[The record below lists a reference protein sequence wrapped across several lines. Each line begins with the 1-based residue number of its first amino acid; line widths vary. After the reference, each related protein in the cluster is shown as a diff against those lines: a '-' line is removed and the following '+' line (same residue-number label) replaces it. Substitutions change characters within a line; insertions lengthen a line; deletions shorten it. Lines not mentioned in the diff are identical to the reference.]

1 MLYHLSYEGLTL
13 GAGQFVEFIFT
24 VKGMKYEEDLSS
36 WHRNTNFKWRYDRR
50 SGNCNYHLLVITS
63 WSFPWNSPLK
73 TVLVKAVNVHF
84 NESRK
89 KLCDYFVLLYC
100 NWKKNIFNQ
109 EKTKKPYLLERYSH
123 GAQLPL
129 KVLRCSSFS
138 KMMTWGLASK
148 IRCVQQ
154 FLITCNGRMPSA
166 VQELKNV
173 RRMTYFFSYLASAT
187 IS

>member
-1 MLYHLSYEGLTL
+1 MCILMRAERNFATTSYSCTAIE
-13 GAGQFVEFIFT
+13 
-24 VKGMKYEEDLSS
+24 
-36 WHRNTNFKWRYDRR
+36 
-50 SGNCNYHLLVITS
+50 
-63 WSFPWNSPLK
+63 
-73 TVLVKAVNVHF
+73 
-84 NESRK
+84 
-89 KLCDYFVLLYC
+89 
-100 NWKKNIFNQ
+100 KKNIFNQ

>member
-1 MLYHLSYEGLTL
+1 MLYHLTYEGLTL
-13 GAGQFVEFIFT
+13 GTGQFVEFIFT
-24 VKGMKYEEDLSS
+24 VKGMKYEKDVSS
-36 WHRNTNFKWRYDRR
+36 WHRNTNFKWGYDRC
-50 SGNCNYHLLVITS
+50 SSNCNYHLLGITS
-63 WSFPWNSPLK
+63 WLFPWNSPLK
-73 TVLVKAVNVHF
+73 TVLVKAVKVHF

-100 NWKKNIFNQ
+100 NWKK
-109 EKTKKPYLLERYSH
+109 KTFLIKKKRNSRIYLERYSH

-166 VQELKNV
+166 VQE
-173 RRMTYFFSYLASAT
+173 
-187 IS
+187 